1 MKINNIS
8 KLTSLI
14 VIFSMTL
21 ASCTEE
27 IDMKLN
33 TTSKRLVVD
42 GILTTDTMAQC
53 IKLTSSGDYFDNKP
67 MPGISNALV
76 TINDGDE
83 TLTLTESSANKG
95 WYYTSSD
102 FYGKQGHTYTLNIEN
117 VDINNDGVMESYS
130 SSSYM
135 NSLVPMDSIDIG
147 YVDQYNLWQ
156 VLMYAKEPG
165 ETEDYYM
172 FRVTVNDTL
181 ITNKYSKQTVTDD
194 QFVNGNIMDGIW
206 IYSLDAKDTIENL
219 MLNDTVMLEMFRV
232 NEHTYDY
239 MAALATET
247 QPKTPLF
254 SGPSANVPGNV
265 SNGAL
270 GVFAVC
276 PVSRAK
282 TIVRITKDN

>member
-1 MKINNIS
+1 MNFNNIS
-8 KLTSLI
+8 KIATII
-14 VIFSMTL
+14 VIVSMAL

-42 GILTTDTMAQC
+42 GILTTDTTAQC
-53 IKLTSSGDYFDNKP
+53 IKLTTSGDYFDNKP
-67 MPGISNALV
+67 MPAISNALV

-83 TLTLTESSANKG
+83 TLTLTESSTNKG

-135 NSLVPMDSIDIG
+135 NDLVSIDSIDIG

-165 ETEDYYM
+165 ETKDYYL

-206 IYSLDAKDTIENL
+206 IYSLDANDTIENL
-219 MLNDTVMLEMFRV
+219 MLNDTVMLEMFTI
-232 NEHTYDY
+232 NEHTFDY
-239 MAALATET
+239 MSALATET

-254 SGPSANVPGNV
+254 SGPSANIPGNI

-270 GVFAVC
+270 GIFAVC
-276 PVSRAK
+276 PVSRSK

>member
-8 KLTSLI
+8 KIATLI
-14 VIFSMTL
+14 GFVSMTL

-53 IKLTSSGDYFDNKP
+53 IKLSTSGDYFDNQP
-67 MPGISNALV
+67 MPGVSGALV
-76 TINDGDE
+76 TLNDGDE
-83 TLTLTESSANKG
+83 TLTLTEISAHKG
-95 WYYTSSD
+95 WYYTPSD
-102 FYGKQGHTYTLNIEN
+102 LYGKQGHTYTLNIEN

-130 SSSYM
+130 ASNYM
-135 NSLVPMDSIDIG
+135 NYLVPIDSIDIG
-147 YVDQYNLWQ
+147 YVHQYDLWQ

-194 QFVNGNIMDGIW
+194 QFVNGNNMDGVW
-206 IYSLDAKDTIENL
+206 IYSLDAKDSIENL
-219 MLNDTVMLEMFRV
+219 MLNDTVMLEMFRI

-239 MAALATET
+239 MSALATET

-254 SGPSANVPGNV
+254 SGPSANVPGNI

-270 GVFAVC
+270 GIFAVC
-276 PVSRAK
+276 PVSRSK

>member
-1 MKINNIS
+1 MNFNNIS
-8 KLTSLI
+8 KIATMI
-14 VIFSMTL
+14 VIVSMAL

-42 GILTTDTMAQC
+42 GILTTDTTAQC
-53 IKLTSSGDYFDNKP
+53 IKLTTSGDYFDNKP
-67 MPGISNALV
+67 MPAISNALV

-83 TLTLTESSANKG
+83 TLTLTESSTNKG

-135 NSLVPMDSIDIG
+135 NNLVSIDSIDIG

-165 ETEDYYM
+165 ETEDYYL

-194 QFVNGNIMDGIW
+194 QFVNGNYMDGIW
-206 IYSLDAKDTIENL
+206 VYSLDANDTIENL
-219 MLNDTVMLEMFRV
+219 MLNDTVMLEMLTI
-232 NEHTYDY
+232 NEHTFDY
-239 MAALATET
+239 MSALATET

-254 SGPSANVPGNV
+254 SGPSANIPGNI

-276 PVSRAK
+276 PVSRSK